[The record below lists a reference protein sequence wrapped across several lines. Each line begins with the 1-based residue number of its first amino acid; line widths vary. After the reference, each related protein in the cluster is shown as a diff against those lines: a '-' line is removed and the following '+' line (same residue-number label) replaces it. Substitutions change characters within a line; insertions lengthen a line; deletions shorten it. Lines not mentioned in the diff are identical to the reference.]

1 MLSTALTD
9 DLWWQEGMMG
19 RLVSE
24 SHEIAYVEQPIFP
37 GRFFCGGWT
46 FPGFRMYHIMTV
58 LPLTEKWRAYS
69 AMFSRWKMSLRIDV
83 VIRPGKERNHP
94 ELWVATIIDLIFSG
108 ISSILYIIFSEKMD
122 KKIKI
127 FNYGNEHHVLY
138 QQISD
143 VFFSLLCNIFLMGND
158 RHIFSPDD
166 SGQYRYP
173 KVFRKNR
180 VVKIKVMKR

>member
-1 MLSTALTD
+1 
-9 DLWWQEGMMG
+9 
-19 RLVSE
+19 
-24 SHEIAYVEQPIFP
+24 
-37 GRFFCGGWT
+37 
-46 FPGFRMYHIMTV
+46 
-58 LPLTEKWRAYS
+58 
-69 AMFSRWKMSLRIDV
+69 MSLRIDV

-158 RHIFSPDD
+158 RYIFSPDD

-180 VVKIKVMKR
+180 VVKIKFMKR